1 MVNEERP
8 NVEWNTR
15 WDGEEGEHW
24 VIEAERYDRMNAAF
38 GDAML
43 DAADLRRSE
52 RVMDVGCGNGAT
64 TLEAAR
70 RVGPRGTVVGLDPS
84 GPMLAV
90 AKERAA
96 QLDNVEFIRADA
108 QVHDFSGGNFD
119 VLVSRFG
126 LMFFVDPYAAF
137 ANMARALHS
146 GGRMVFVAWQGLA
159 RCEWILVPGA
169 AAAAHVGMPEGIA
182 PNAPGPFGLS
192 DPERTREILEAAG
205 FTDVTF
211 EEVVRPMR
219 IGDNIDDALDFIRS
233 IPLVRDLLS
242 AAPAEKRAAAVDA
255 ARAALAPYA
264 GSGGV
269 VTSENAAWLVGAHH

>member
-1 MVNEERP
+1 VVNEERP
-8 NVEWNTR
+8 DAQWTTR

-24 VIEAERYDRMNAAF
+24 VVEAERYDRMNAAF
-38 GDAML
+38 GDALL
-43 DAADLRRSE
+43 DAADLQRGE
-52 RVMDVGCGNGAT
+52 RVMDIGCGNGAT

-70 RVGPRGTVVGLDPS
+70 RVGPSGTVVGLDAS
-84 GPMLAV
+84 GPMLAL
-90 AKERAA
+90 AKTRSAH
-96 QLDNVEFIRADA
+96 LDNVEFIQADA
-108 QVHDFSGGNFD
+108 QSYDFSGGTLD

-126 LMFFVDPYAAF
+126 VMFFVDPYAAF
-137 ANMARALHS
+137 ANLARALRS
-146 GGRMVFVAWQGLA
+146 GGRIVFIAWQGLA

-192 DPERTREILEAAG
+192 DVDRTRAILEGAG
-205 FTDVTF
+205 FTGVTF

-219 IGDNIDDALDFIRS
+219 VGDDVDDALKFIRS

-242 AAPAEKRAAAVDA
+242 AAPAEKRAAAIDA

-264 GSGGV
+264 GSSGV
-269 VTSENAAWLVGAHH
+269 VMSENGAWLVSAER